1 MRGERIQ
8 PAEESGVL
16 SGWKDIANYLRK
28 GVRTVQRYEHE
39 LNLPVHRLSRGKL
52 GGGVITTRNELDT
65 WIQAETVTNHEPTN
79 LSLRID
85 TFDSLKLEFA
95 RMQRN
100 MEAMMEAR
108 RALRSTVARLQMT
121 VQECHLNRP
130 FKVVPPQSGKRAD

>member
-1 MRGERIQ
+1 MRGERTQ
-8 PAEESGVL
+8 LAEESGVL

-39 LNLPVHRLSRGKL
+39 LNLPVHRLSRGKF

-65 WIQAETVTNHEPTN
+65 WIQAETITNHESTKLN
-79 LSLRID
+79 LRND

-100 MEAMMEAR
+100 IEALMQAR
-108 RALRSTVARLQMT
+108 KALQSTVATLQMT
-121 VQECHLNRP
+121 VQECHLNRLI
-130 FKVVPPQSGKRAD
+130 KIVPSSEKRVD